1 MNFFI
6 YYLNFLFL
14 NFEFWLWFIRIEKC
28 FIKYVF
34 KRIFCLNIVV
44 CDFIGEECDFNFI
57 FWVILKCVLN
67 LIINNRDKERE
78 G

>member
-1 MNFFI
+1 MFKK
-6 YYLNFLFL
+6 NFLF
-14 NFEFWLWFIRIEKC
+14 EY
-28 FIKYVF
+28 YV
-34 KRIFCLNIVV
+34 LVNVV